1 MFHACSTPP
10 GVRYRIGLKP
20 SPPVAVV
27 TACTGGVR
35 APDSEVASG
44 PASGFVARTAVTPDA
59 GSVPV
64 KVEPSV
70 DHDGV
75 QPGGACSEPGWKAW
89 PAPTASV
96 MVAAPDP

>member
-1 MFHACSTPP
+1 M
-10 GVRYRIGLKP
+10 KP

-27 TACTGGVR
+27 TACTGGVS
-35 APDSEVASG
+35 AADNDVASG
-44 PASGFVARTAVTPDA
+44 PASGLVARTAVTPDA

-64 KVEPSV
+64 KVLPSV

-75 QPGGACSEPGWKAW
+75 HPGGACSEPDWNAW

-96 MVAAPDP
+96 MVAAPDPVAWSS